1 VGNQLAP
8 LSWAVR
14 GDREQVAAM
23 FRDFAEKV
31 VDLEYDSLPW
41 VVRSSEYFVLRWQTR
56 CAIFQCLIVSSVALL
71 MTILVSNFMSNYAEP
86 PPWPPPTWPPLTWPP
101 PTWPPPS
108 MTPTPS
114 PPPPLP
120 PFQLEPVGPF
130 FFFASVAVLFAL
142 CHVCTILCKV
152 FSPSYRARWY
162 RCLARALCCKGL
174 GNGPD
179 PADWKRSIIYPSR
192 STQVLP
198 KFSNSLSSPLS
209 SKKLESKRSLDDD
222 GGGMELNTVA
232 SAVQSDD
239 CSTGRDELAA
249 I

>member
-1 VGNQLAP
+1 MDDLFRNEAKTRFVGHELAP

-14 GDREQVAAM
+14 GDREQVATM
-23 FRDFAEKV
+23 FRDFADKV

-41 VVRSSEYFVLRWQTR
+41 VVRNSDILVRTYQTP
-56 CAIFQCLIVSSVALL
+56 CAIFQCLIVSGVALM
-71 MTILVSNFMSNYAEP
+71 MTLAVSNLDPPAK
-86 PPWPPPTWPPLTWPP
+86 PPWPPPPPSLQP
-101 PTWPPPS
+101 PT

-120 PFQLEPVGPF
+120 PFQTEPV
-130 FFFASVAVLFAL
+130 VLFGGFAYVAL
-142 CHVCTILCKV
+142 IFTLCFLCPNLCKC
-152 FSPSYRARWY
+152 FSPTYRARWY

-192 STQVLP
+192 STQVPRVLP

-209 SKKLESKRSLDDD
+209 SKRLQSKRLLDDD
-222 GGGMELNTVA
+222 GGGMELNTKA
-232 SAVQSDD
+232 SVVQADD
-239 CSTGRDELAA
+239 GSTGR
-249 I
+249 